1 MEGRPSFP
9 PLRWKSERLSEK
21 TPDPVLIVILGCEK
35 QVQLLVCVYLAV
47 LRDIMLRALLL
58 SIVNSIPLQNAL
70 FHAQPDKVWVES

>member
-9 PLRWKSERLSEK
+9 PSRWKSERLSEK

-70 FHAQPDKVWVES
+70 FHAQPDMVWVES